1 MQAIAPLVVSDANL
15 TSSNIP
21 ENDHPQWS
29 SLTTYALGDRVIS
42 LVTHKIYE
50 SAANSNT
57 GNDPTVDDG
66 TFWIEVSATNRYKA
80 FDGKLS
86 DPATQADSIEYVINT
101 GSNIINSMALFRLFA
116 DTARVVVEDNAS
128 NVVYDETYTL
138 LDNSSVIDWYT
149 YFFEPTSER
158 LEQLLINDI
167 PFYTNATIT
176 ITLENIGST
185 VEAGQVVL
193 GQLTSLGRTAYGTEI
208 GIEDFSRKDR
218 DVFGNAIIIERA
230 FAQTADYEVE
240 IDTKDARRVQKFLAK
255 YRTTPLVWIGQED
268 DAYGLIVYGFYT
280 QFSINLAT
288 PSISYTT
295 IEVEGLT

>member
-29 SLTTYALGDRVIS
+29 SLATYALGDRVIS

-57 GNDPTVDDG
+57 GNDPATGNG
-66 TFWIEVSATNRYKA
+66 TFWIEVSATNKYKA